1 MTSAGDILPPLV
13 REVHPLQPWATAIG
27 EKEELDDVGAAVLA
41 IGGVL

>member
-1 MTSAGDILPPLV
+1 MGDLMPDPV

-27 EKEELDDVGAAVLA
+27 VVAVLVAVGAAVLA

>member
-13 REVHPLQPWATAIG
+13 REVHPLQPIAVVFGAVAF
-27 EKEELDDVGAAVLA
+27 LVAVGAAVLA